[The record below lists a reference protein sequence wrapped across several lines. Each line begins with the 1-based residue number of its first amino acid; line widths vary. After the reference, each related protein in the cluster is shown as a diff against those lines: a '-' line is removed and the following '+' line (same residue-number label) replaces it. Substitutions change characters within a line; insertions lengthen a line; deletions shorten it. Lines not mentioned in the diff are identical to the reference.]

1 MIETY
6 IYLKKVCSFLI
17 DNGHYFPFSKRNR
30 KIMALENRII
40 DFLKIT
46 EKQKE
51 ELLIYLF
58 RDFNKKT
65 KYG

>member
-1 MIETY
+1 
-6 IYLKKVCSFLI
+6 
-17 DNGHYFPFSKRNR
+17 
-30 KIMALENRII
+30 MALENRII

-46 EKQKE
+46 EKRKE

>member
-1 MIETY
+1 
-6 IYLKKVCSFLI
+6 
-17 DNGHYFPFSKRNR
+17 
-30 KIMALENRII
+30 MALENRII
-40 DFLKIT
+40 DFLKLT

-51 ELLIYLF
+51 ELLIYFF

>member
-1 MIETY
+1 
-6 IYLKKVCSFLI
+6 
-17 DNGHYFPFSKRNR
+17 
-30 KIMALENRII
+30 MALENRII

-58 RDFNKKT
+58 RHFDKKT